1 MRREIDLHEFLS
13 FAKSYLSEA
22 FPNPQRISC
31 PTDWELIRMSEHPKV
46 NAWVER
52 VRRAG
57 IQVNCH
63 ANGDVAID
71 MVLTALERAQR
82 LFPRADAR
90 PRITHCTLVNDDL
103 VRRIKAAG
111 VVPAAFTSYA
121 YYNVVCSGGDVE
133 YQCCC
138 CWWCQDPSWHPGWN

>member
-52 VRRAG
+52 VHRA
-57 IQVNCH
+57 
-63 ANGDVAID
+63 
-71 MVLTALERAQR
+71 
-82 LFPRADAR
+82 RADAR